1 MSLDEI
7 TKAVTERVGTDSGL
21 GSSVKFA
28 FEDEGCVL
36 VDASKVPNEI
46 SNEDRDADCTIRMS
60 IEDFKSMIAGELDAT
75 MAYMSGKLKVEG
87 DMAVA
92 MKLSSVL

>member
-28 FEDEGCVL
+28 FEDDSCVL
-36 VDASKVPNEI
+36 VDASKVPNEV
-46 SNEDRDADCTIRMS
+46 SNEDKDADCTIRMS
-60 IEDFKSMIAGELDAT
+60 IEDFKSMMAGDLDAT
-75 MAYMSGKLKVEG
+75 MAYMTGKLKVEG

>member
-7 TKAVTERVGTDSGL
+7 TKAVSDRVGTDSGL
-21 GSSVKFA
+21 GASVKFD
-28 FEDEGCVL
+28 FEDQGCVL
-36 VDASKVPNEI
+36 VDASKVPNEV
-46 SNEDRDADCTIRMS
+46 SNEDKDADCTIRMS
-60 IEDFKSMIAGELDAT
+60 MDDFKSMMAGELDAT

-92 MKLSSVL
+92 MKLSSVI

>member
-7 TKAVTERVGTDSGL
+7 TKAVTERVGADSGL
-21 GSSVKFA
+21 GASVKFA

-36 VDASKVPNEI
+36 VDASKVPNEV
-46 SNEDRDADCTIRMS
+46 SNEDKDADCTIRMS

>member
-7 TKAVTERVGTDSGL
+7 TKAVTERVGADSGL
-21 GSSVKFA
+21 GASVKFA

-36 VDASKVPNEI
+36 VDASKVPNEV

-75 MAYMSGKLKVEG
+75 MAYMTGKLKVEG

>member
-1 MSLDEI
+1 MSLEEI

-21 GSSVKFA
+21 GASIKFA
-28 FEDEGCVL
+28 FEDESCVF
-36 VDASKVPNEI
+36 VDASKVPNEV
-46 SNEDRDADCTIRMS
+46 SNENNDADCTIRIS
-60 IEDFKSMIAGELDAT
+60 IEDFQTMMAGELDAT
-75 MAYMSGKLKVEG
+75 MAYMTGKLKVEG